1 MPVFLISG
9 FDLSMLCKT
18 PGNTVLFT
26 HIDRLFMMYFIRFKN
41 ALSTKGFKRSPLCK
55 GLCRTCS
62 PLYCSVNLSYILSG
76 LEDIIMASASRIG
89 FIQFFLKEM
98 EMTTMQAWYKI
109 HL

>member
-18 PGNTVLFT
+18 PSNTVLFT

-41 ALSTKGFKRSPLCK
+41 ALSTKGFKRYPLCK

-62 PLYCSVNLSYILSG
+62 LLYFSVRLSYIMSG
-76 LEDIIMASASRIG
+76 LEDMWLVPPELVLFS
-89 FIQFFLKEM
+89 FF
-98 EMTTMQAWYKI
+98 
-109 HL
+109 

>member
-18 PGNTVLFT
+18 PSNTVLFT

-55 GLCRTCS
+55 GLCRTWS
-62 PLYCSVNLSYILSG
+62 PLYFSVNLSYILSG
-76 LEDIIMASASRIG
+76 LEDIWLVPLELVSFS
-89 FIQFFLKEM
+89 FF
-98 EMTTMQAWYKI
+98 
-109 HL
+109 

>member
-18 PGNTVLFT
+18 PRNTVLFT

-62 PLYCSVNLSYILSG
+62 PLYFTVNLSFILSG
-76 LEDIIMASASRIG
+76 LEDIWLVPLELVSFS
-89 FIQFFLKEM
+89 FFQGNGNDHYAGLV
-98 EMTTMQAWYKI
+98 
-109 HL
+109 

>member
-18 PGNTVLFT
+18 PSNTVLMFT
-26 HIDRLFMMYFIRFKN
+26 HIDGLFMMYFIRFKN

-62 PLYCSVNLSYILSG
+62 PLYFSVNLSYILSG
-76 LEDIIMASASRIG
+76 LEDIWLVPLELVSFS
-89 FIQFFLKEM
+89 FFKEM

>member
-18 PGNTVLFT
+18 PSNTVLFT

-62 PLYCSVNLSYILSG
+62 PLCFSVNLSYILSG
-76 LEDIIMASASRIG
+76 LEDIWLVPLELVSFS
-89 FIQFFLKEM
+89 FFQGNGNDHYAGLV
-98 EMTTMQAWYKI
+98 
-109 HL
+109 

>member
-18 PGNTVLFT
+18 PSNTVLFT

-41 ALSTKGFKRSPLCK
+41 ALSKALRDLPCVRACAELVHHCI
-55 GLCRTCS
+55 LD
-62 PLYCSVNLSYILSG
+62 VVVSYIYNEWSG
-76 LEDIIMASASRIG
+76 RHMSSASRIG